1 MKNHATTNNQTSNTL
16 AIESSAFKDGCLELM
31 KKAADNGAEIA
42 VTENGR
48 TLLTLA
54 VTGPKPQKPK
64 RQRRLRQDFLGDLAV
79 TGPKPQKPK
88 KPFLDAD
95 RHLLISYGD
104 IISPIDEDWEAEFD
118 QKWDEKLRNT

>member
-1 MKNHATTNNQTSNTL
+1 MTTMSNQTGNAL
-16 AIESSAFKDGCLELM
+16 AIESSAFEDGCLELM
-31 KKAADNGAEIA
+31 KEAADNGAEIT

-54 VTGPKPQKPK
+54 VTGPKPQKS
-64 RQRRLRQDFLGDLAV
+64 
-79 TGPKPQKPK
+79 K
-88 KPFLDAD
+88 KPFLDAN

-118 QKWDEKLRNT
+118 QK

>member
-1 MKNHATTNNQTSNTL
+1 MTTVSNQTGNTL
-16 AIESSAFKDGCLELM
+16 AIESSAFEAGCLELM
-31 KKAADNGAEIA
+31 KEAADNGAEIA

-54 VTGPKPQKPK
+54 VTEPQS
-64 RQRRLRQDFLGDLAV
+64 
-79 TGPKPQKPK
+79 QKPK

-118 QKWDEKLRNT
+118 QTDTLVT

>member
-1 MKNHATTNNQTSNTL
+1 MTTVSNQTGNAL
-16 AIESSAFKDGCLELM
+16 AIESSAFEAGCLELM
-31 KKAADNGAEIA
+31 KEAADKGSEIA

-54 VTGPKPQKPK
+54 VTGPES
-64 RQRRLRQDFLGDLAV
+64 
-79 TGPKPQKPK
+79 QKPK

-118 QKWDEKLRNT
+118 QKWDDKLGST

>member
-1 MKNHATTNNQTSNTL
+1 MKNHATTNNQTSDTL
-16 AIESSAFKDGCLELM
+16 AIESSAFEDGCLQLM

-48 TLLTLA
+48 TLLT
-54 VTGPKPQKPK
+54 
-64 RQRRLRQDFLGDLAV
+64 LAV

-118 QKWDEKLRNT
+118 QKWDNKLGNT